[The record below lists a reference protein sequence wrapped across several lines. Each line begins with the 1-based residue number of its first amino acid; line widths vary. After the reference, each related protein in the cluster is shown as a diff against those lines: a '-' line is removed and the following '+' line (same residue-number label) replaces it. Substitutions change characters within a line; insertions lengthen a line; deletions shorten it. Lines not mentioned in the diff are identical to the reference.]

1 MAANFDKN
9 YPSQYEGFL
18 TLKNGKEIFVRPIRS
33 KDEPLIVDLSQ
44 KLSARSF
51 YLRFLWRVH
60 AIPKDLLYRFTHV
73 NYVTDFALVAVI
85 EEDSK
90 ESFIAVCR
98 YMYNLAEDTTELAL
112 VVRDDWQ
119 NLGLGKSLL
128 AKTVAIGKENDISRF
143 KTIMDPRNDR
153 MRCIF
158 RDLGYDEKSTIREG
172 LLELDIFV

>member
-1 MAANFDKN
+1 MVANFDKN

-18 TLKNGKEIFVRPIRS
+18 TLKNGMEIFVRPIRS
-33 KDEPLIVDLSQ
+33 TDEPLIVDLSQ

-51 YLRFLWRVH
+51 YLRFLWRLH
-60 AIPKDLLYRFTHV
+60 AIPKDMLYRFTHV
-73 NYVTDFALVAVI
+73 NYVTDFALAAVI

-90 ESFIAVCR
+90 EAIIGVGR
-98 YMYNLAEDTTELAL
+98 YMYNLADDITELAL

-128 AKTVAIGKENDISRF
+128 AKTVAIGKENEISRF
-143 KTIMDPRNDR
+143 KTIMDPRNNK
-153 MRCIF
+153 MRRIF
-158 RDLGYDEKSTIREG
+158 LDLGYDVKSTIREG